1 MKGLE
6 QARTFYEEKGSA
18 MIRECFPEYEA
29 RIAAGLAGSGSQ
41 CFGFDDEI
49 SRDHDF
55 EQGFCL
61 WLTDEDDEKLG
72 VALAREYRRLTGPRT
87 SQPSLLGTA
96 GTGVMR
102 MSDFYRRFTGTA
114 GAPQTWQDWL
124 YLPSYSLAQ
133 AVNGAVFRDD
143 LGQFSHIRD
152 AIAHGMPE
160 DVRRKRISARLAFM
174 AQSGQYNYTR
184 CLARGE
190 EGAAML
196 AMSEFVTNTAQLLFL
211 LCRRHAPYYK
221 WLLRG
226 VRTLPALS
234 DLADPLEFLLT
245 AENDAAGQRLK
256 ADIVEDIA
264 ARIVPELNSQELS
277 CISSISLE
285 KQAFYVQDGIENAAI
300 RALHVMEG

>member
-6 QARTFYEEKGSA
+6 QARKFYEEKVRS
-18 MIRECFPEYEA
+18 MIREHFPEYEA
-29 RIAAGLAGSGSQ
+29 RIAVGLAGSGSQ

-55 EQGFCL
+55 EQGCCL
-61 WLTDEDDEKLG
+61 WLTDEDDERIG
-72 VALAREYRRLTGPRT
+72 VALAREYRRLAGART
-87 SQPSLLGTA
+87 SRASLLGTA

-102 MSDFYRRFTGTA
+102 TSDFYRRFTGTA

-133 AVNGAVFRDD
+133 AVNGEVFRDD

-152 AIAHGMPE
+152 TIAHGIPA
-160 DVRRKRISARLAFM
+160 DVRRKRISARLALM

-211 LCRRHAPYYK
+211 LDRRYAPYYK

-226 VRTLPALS
+226 VRTLSALS
-234 DLADPLEFLLT
+234 ELADSLEFLLT

-264 ARIVPELNSQELS
+264 ARIVPELNSQGLS
-277 CISSISLE
+277 RISSTSLE
-285 KQAFYVQDGIENAAI
+285 KQALHVQDGIENAAI